1 MSAVMIMEDAVKN
14 AKTAQQAHFAVSVI
28 WDISCIQRWASITS
42 AWQKEKLGQKQEI
55 KSE

>member
-14 AKTAQQAHFAVSVI
+14 AKTAQQAHFAVPVM

-42 AWQKEKLGQKQEI
+42 AWQMEKLGQRQEI
-55 KSE
+55 KLE